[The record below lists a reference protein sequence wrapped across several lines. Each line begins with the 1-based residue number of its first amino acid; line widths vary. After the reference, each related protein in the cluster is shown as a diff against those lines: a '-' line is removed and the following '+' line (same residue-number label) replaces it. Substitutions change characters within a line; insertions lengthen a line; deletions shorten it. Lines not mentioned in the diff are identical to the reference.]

1 MGFAKPCL
9 ECGEL
14 TRTGNRCERHQAIV
28 DSKVN
33 ARKAQRTLYDSDYKK
48 QAKLIKQF
56 ATHCWLCGEAF
67 TDRSQIQADHVLA
80 GRKDSML
87 MPAHSHCNARRG
99 NKAVTF

>member
-1 MGFAKPCL
+1 MAFMKPCL
-9 ECGEL
+9 DCGQL
-14 TRTGNRCERHQAIV
+14 TRAGNRCEKHQAIV

-48 QAKLIKQF
+48 QAKLIKEY

-67 TDRSQIQADHVLA
+67 TDRSQIQADDVLA

-87 MPAHSHCNARRG
+87 MPAHARCNAVRG
-99 NKAVTF
+99 NKPVDI